1 MSRLP
6 FLLLVSMHTVPPSWN
21 SLVTRKRMGEKQRAS
36 LSDKRG
42 PLKVASLDMGRLI
55 NSFTIRI
62 SVVVLFTVYHNF

>member
-1 MSRLP
+1 
-6 FLLLVSMHTVPPSWN
+6 
-21 SLVTRKRMGEKQRAS
+21 MGEKQRAS